1 MAAAAG
7 DSVVFTSILSPRP
20 AHTCGLSVLKN
31 SLLFKIAGGEEGGSD
46 GGTNQSVTAVTYR
59 CLPLCVK
66 KGGFRLSH
74 TSMTLPSQKRG
85 RCRPRMQSAEV
96 CRDPCRR
103 RRHPWRHR
111 ESYQAVNPT
120 WICYPPHAIW
130 QRACPDSSDGPQ
142 PAQGRSHGC
151 GEVRSHAT
159 PESGGQMRRLPSRIE
174 AGEAAEGF
182 TRSLYRLPSQPRH
195 SARHPRQGRGGGQN
209 APFAPARQRRKSRG
223 SLHKRLYP
231 IPIQPPPLRRS
242 PPSC

>member
-7 DSVVFTSILSPRP
+7 YSVVFTSILSPRP

-85 RCRPRMQSAEV
+85 RCRPRMQSAEE
-96 CRDPCRR
+96 CRD
-103 RRHPWRHR
+103 PWRHR

-130 QRACPDSSDGPQ
+130 QRACPDSSDGTH

-151 GEVRSHAT
+151 GEVRSHGAL
-159 PESGGQMRRLPSRIE
+159 ESGRQMRRLPSRVE
-174 AGEAAEGF
+174 AGEAAEGCA
-182 TRSLYRLPSQPRH
+182 RSLYRLPYQPRH
-195 SARHPRQGRGGGQN
+195 SAGHHQVAGGFPQPDRN
-209 APFAPARQRRKSRG
+209 RR
-223 SLHKRLYP
+223 
-231 IPIQPPPLRRS
+231 
-242 PPSC
+242 